1 MKYVFTLLTVL
12 CFQVSFG
19 QAELSLSLDQALE
32 MALRKNT
39 TMLNAAL
46 DIDYAETQVNELK
59 AQGLPQVSGS
69 ADFSHTFKIPTQ
81 IIPGD
86 FVGQPGTTIATQFGV
101 PFNVNVGVGASQL
114 LFDGTFFL
122 GLKAASEFVNISKL
136 SASASEIDIK
146 EGVTK
151 AYYMALISQ
160 QNIGQLSAS
169 LANIKKLQSET
180 EQLYKAGFAEKL
192 DVDRLTLSVSN
203 LEININKLQNQAKL
217 AKQLLLNT
225 IGVDVNQELTLTSKI
240 PGEPTSDSYAAVF
253 NPENR
258 IEIKLI
264 DQQQELNQL
273 NLKRYK
279 MGYFPSIYGNFS
291 YGSSTFASDGKFGEL
306 GDDWYGNG
314 RYAVSLNVPIFDGLY
329 KKAKMDQA
337 KIDFKKTE
345 NTKQQA
351 LLGMNLQVGQAKTN
365 YLNALKTIELQK
377 KSQDLAESI
386 FNTTKIKFKEGI
398 GSSFEMINAESE
410 LTQANTNYL
419 NALYELNVA
428 RIDLNK
434 ALGIL

>member
-59 AQGLPQVSGS
+59 AQGLPQVIGS

-203 LEININKLQNQAKL
+203 LEININKLQNQTRL
-217 AKQLLLNT
+217 SKQLLLNT

-419 NALYELNVA
+419 IALYELNVA

>member
-264 DQQQELNQL
+264 DQQQESNQL

-419 NALYELNVA
+419 IALYELNVA

>member
-86 FVGQPGTTIATQFGV
+86 FVGQPGTMIATQFGV

-291 YGSSTFASDGKFGEL
+291 YGSSTFANGKFREL

-419 NALYELNVA
+419 IALYELNVA